1 MTQRDRD
8 NFDEEFSLDEPLA
21 MADEEEEEIELA
33 EGDKTD
39 AKEADEEDET
49 ISLID
54 DEELGQ
60 SQVRAFGGA
69 ASKMGAG
76 HKADFQRDLN
86 TTGQGATRC
95 RIFHSKLAATS
106 LEYMEKQINDWID
119 SDPTI
124 DVKQVGHTI
133 GVMTGKTAETS
144 LIVTVWY

>member
-1 MTQRDRD
+1 MTGNDRD
-8 NFDEEFSLDEPLA
+8 NIEDIEEEISLDEPLA
-21 MADEEEEEIELA
+21 MADEEEEIELA
-33 EGDKTD
+33 KPDTE
-39 AKEADEEDET
+39 EDEEET

-54 DEELGQ
+54 DEELQ
-60 SQVRAFGGA
+60 ASQVRAFGGA

-76 HKADFQRDLN
+76 HKADFQRPLN
-86 TTGQGATRC
+86 NSGQGATRC

-106 LEYMEKQINDWID
+106 LEYMEKQINDWVD

-124 DVKQVGHTI
+124 DIKQVGHSI

>member
-1 MTQRDRD
+1 MTGKNRD
-8 NFDEEFSLDEPLA
+8 NIEDIEEEISFDEPLA
-21 MADEEEEEIELA
+21 MADEEEEIELA
-33 EGDKTD
+33 KP
-39 AKEADEEDET
+39 EAEEDEEET

-54 DEELGQ
+54 DEELHA

-76 HKADFQRDLN
+76 HKADFQRALN
-86 TTGQGATRC
+86 NSGQGATRC

-106 LEYMEKQINDWID
+106 LEYMEKQINDWVD

-124 DVKQVGHTI
+124 DIKQVGHSI